1 MRVCLRCEHAF
12 VASNWH
18 CPDCGHAPERLQG
31 IDAHAPEFAHE
42 GGGFKADYF
51 AELAALEAANFWFR
65 ARNELIA
72 WAIRRYQPA
81 MQNYL
86 EVGCGTGFVL
96 SGVAAE
102 HPQAQL
108 FGSEIFL
115 AGLPFAAARV
125 PSAQFMQMD
134 ARHIPFRDEF
144 DVVGAFDVLEHIEE
158 DERVMGQL
166 HQALRLGGVLLA
178 TVPQHAWLWS
188 AADDY
193 ACHVR
198 RYAPGELEKKL
209 ESSGFRIECTSSFV
223 SLLLPAMLLSRLQ
236 NKRVDQDYDPLA
248 ELRLPAP
255 LNALFLGLMRLEQGL
270 IRLGINL
277 PIGGSR
283 LVVARKVGP

>member
-12 VASNWH
+12 VANDWR
-18 CPDCGHAPERLQG
+18 CPACGHSPECLQG

-72 WAIRRYQPA
+72 WAMRRYQPA
-81 MQNYL
+81 METYL

-125 PSAQFMQMD
+125 PDAQFMQMD
-134 ARHIPFRDEF
+134 ARRIPFRDEF

-158 DERVMGQL
+158 DERVMAQL
-166 HQALRLGGVLLA
+166 CQALRPDGVLLA
-178 TVPQHAWLWS
+178 TVPQHPWLWS

-198 RYAPGELEKKL
+198 RYAAGEIEKKL
-209 ESSGFRIECTSSFV
+209 ERCGFRIERSTSFV

-236 NKRVDQDYDPLA
+236 NKKVGESYDPLA

-255 LNALFLGLMRLEQGL
+255 INSLLYGLMRVEQWL
-270 IRLGINL
+270 IQLGISL
-277 PIGGSR
+277 PVGGSR
-283 LVVARKVGP
+283 LVVARKVA